1 MQGKLKSVLK
11 NAIGMGR
18 LFHLCVT
25 LPFLF
30 SIFYFGIF
38 ANDIY
43 VSESRFIVRSPS
55 KPETNPFG
63 TLLKNSGF
71 SSGDEIHAANDYLL
85 SRDALREL
93 NRNSNVARSYGDS
106 NISLF
111 NRFNPFGWDNSFESL
126 YEYFNKKV
134 EIQYENSTSIS
145 RLSVKAFDPQDARRF
160 NEKLLEQAEGLVNR
174 LNGRARND
182 LLDVAQ
188 KEVDRS
194 RSEARHA
201 ASALAEY
208 RDRAGIVDPE
218 KQAVSQIQMVSKLQ
232 DELIASR
239 IQLQQ
244 LRALAPASSEIAPL
258 EGRVDGL
265 ENAIAEEMQRAAGG
279 KKSLSNA
286 AAEYQR
292 RLFDDQFAQKQLAAT
307 LTALEEARLDTLRKQ
322 AYVERIVQP
331 SLPDDAALPHRLRG
345 IFSTLAMGLI
355 IWGILSMLL
364 ASFKDHM
371 E

>member
-1 MQGKLKSVLK
+1 MQDNLRSVLGK
-11 NAIGMGR
+11 FGGMGR

-25 LPFLF
+25 IPFLV
-30 SIFYFGIF
+30 SILYFGIF
-38 ANDIY
+38 SSNVY
-43 VSESRFIVRSPS
+43 VSESRFIVRSPN
-55 KPETNPFG
+55 KPETNAFG
-63 TLLKNSGF
+63 MLLKSSGF

-93 NRNSNVARSYGDS
+93 NRNNAVARSYGDAS
-106 NISLF
+106 VSLF
-111 NRFNPFGWDNSFESL
+111 NRFNPIGWDHSFESL
-126 YEYFNKKV
+126 YEYFDGKV
-134 EIQYENSTSIS
+134 EIQYESSTSIS
-145 RLSVKAFDPQDARRF
+145 RLSVKAFNPQDARRF
-160 NEKLLEQAEGLVNR
+160 NEKLLEQAESLVNR
-174 LNGRARND
+174 LNARARKD

-194 RSEARHA
+194 RSEARQA

-244 LRALAPASSEIAPL
+244 LRALVPESSEIAPL
-258 EGRVDGL
+258 QGRVAGL
-265 ENAIAEEMQRAAGG
+265 ESAITEEMQRAAGG

-307 LTALEEARLDTLRKQ
+307 LGALEEARLDTLRKQ

-345 IFSTLAMGLI
+345 IFSTLAMGFI
-355 IWGILSMLL
+355 AWGILSMLL
-364 ASFKDHM
+364 ASFRDHM